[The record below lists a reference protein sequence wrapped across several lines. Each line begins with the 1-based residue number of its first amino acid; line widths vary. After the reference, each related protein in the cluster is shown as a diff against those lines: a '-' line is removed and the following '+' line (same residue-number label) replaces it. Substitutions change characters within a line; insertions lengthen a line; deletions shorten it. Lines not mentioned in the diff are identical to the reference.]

1 MPTSG
6 LQHHEAETPDVR
18 HELVAFTSIC
28 FFVCFL
34 ASIFFASYFNKGT
47 IQNVFSYVGADG
59 PAGYAN
65 SVKPKELGVH
75 LFGDYLLPRWQ
86 SELNS
91 PWFISDPSSGPVNN
105 YLPFTMAV
113 FWLFGRIA
121 YWKSFILFM
130 SIGIGT
136 MLTAIWFS
144 IQGTSRMKKLQFIS
158 AGVLVSGPFIAL
170 IDRGNIQILLTALCC
185 LSLSL
190 WFSNRKTL
198 GAIALGF
205 AVALKG
211 YPILLLLLWIRERRW
226 KDCIISLS
234 TIFVVT
240 IAPLFFYSGGVFT
253 NLSRIL
259 RNVRSNEELYAH
271 QSLAYNNSL
280 KGTLLSIESLN
291 IPLLGTLASFCYEH
305 ALILTLGLVFIF
317 CGIALSKLTTTGEVI
332 LICVALMTICVD
344 YVGAYAVSLYFLV
357 FMIADKNL
365 RHLSSWKLR
374 LIFFATAVALAPKY
388 LPIRFWTQS
397 IESTL
402 PTYGSL
408 LGGFC
413 GLLILF
419 VISLNTFQRFSERF
433 SGPAA
438 AEFLSPQMVSGNE

>member
-1 MPTSG
+1 MVRERIQPDQNS
-6 LQHHEAETPDVR
+6 ADVR
-18 HELVAFTSIC
+18 HELVALTSIC
-28 FFVCFL
+28 FFICFL

-59 PAGYAN
+59 PTGYVN

-86 SELNS
+86 SELKS
-91 PWFISDPSSGPVNN
+91 PWFISDPVTGPVNN

-121 YWKSFILFM
+121 YWKSFLLFM

-144 IQGTSRMKKLQFIS
+144 VKGTSRMKKLQLIS
-158 AGVLVSGPFIAL
+158 AGVLVSGPFISV
-170 IDRGNIQILLTALCC
+170 IDRGNVQVLLTALCC
-185 LSLSL
+185 LSLFL
-190 WFSNRKTL
+190 WLSNRKTMA
-198 GAIALGF
+198 AIALGL

-211 YPILLLLLWIRERRW
+211 YPVLLLLLWIRERRW
-226 KDCIISLS
+226 KDCLISLS

-240 IAPLFFYSGGVFT
+240 ITPLFFYSGGIFT
-253 NLSRIL
+253 NLTRIL
-259 RNVRSNEELYAH
+259 RNVRSNEELYAY

-291 IPLLGTLASFCYEH
+291 VPLLGFIASFCYEH

-317 CGIALSKLTTTGEVI
+317 GAVALSKFTTNGEVVV
-332 LICVALMTICVD
+332 ICVALMTLCVD
-344 YVGAYAVSLYFLV
+344 YVGAYALSLYFLV
-357 FMIADKNL
+357 FMIADNNL
-365 RHLSSWKLR
+365 GQISQWNRR
-374 LIFFATAVALAPKY
+374 FIFLATAIALSPKY
-388 LPIRFWTQS
+388 IPIKFWSQD

-419 VISLNTFQRFSERF
+419 VISLNTYQRFSER
-433 SGPAA
+433 
-438 AEFLSPQMVSGNE
+438 

>member
-1 MPTSG
+1 MPTSE
-6 LQHHEAETPDVR
+6 LQHHGVETLEIR
-18 HELVAFTSIC
+18 HKLVALTSIC
-28 FFVCFL
+28 FFVSL
-34 ASIFFASYFNKGT
+34 LTSIFFASYFNKGT

-75 LFGDYLLPRWQ
+75 LFSDYLLPRWQ
-86 SELNS
+86 SDLKS

-113 FWLFGRIA
+113 FWLFGRID
-121 YWKSFILFM
+121 YWKSYILFM
-130 SIGIGT
+130 SVGLGI
-136 MLTAIWFS
+136 MLSAIWFS
-144 IQGTSRMKKLQFIS
+144 LRGAPQIKKLQLIS
-158 AGVLVSGPFIAL
+158 AGVLVTGPFIAL
-170 IDRGNIQILLTALCC
+170 IDRGNIQILLTALFC
-185 LSLSL
+185 LSLTL

-198 GAIALGF
+198 GAIALGL

-211 YPILLLLLWIRERRW
+211 YPILLLLLWIREKRW

-240 IAPLFFYSGGVFT
+240 ITPLFFYSGGVVT
-253 NLSRIL
+253 NISRIL

-291 IPLLGTLASFCYEH
+291 VPLLGTIASFCYEH
-305 ALILTLGLVFIF
+305 ALLLTLGLVVIF

-365 RHLSSWKLR
+365 GHLSAWKLHI
-374 LIFFATAVALAPKY
+374 IFFATAVALAPKY
-388 LPIRFWTQS
+388 IPIRFWSQS

-408 LGGFC
+408 FGGIC
-413 GLLILF
+413 GLLILC
-419 VISLNTFQRFSERF
+419 VISFNTYQRIYEQNNSHSDSR
-433 SGPAA
+433 
-438 AEFLSPQMVSGNE
+438 M